1 MPRKPRVKSESGFYH
16 IIIRGINKQTI
27 FADDQ
32 DRNVFLNIV
41 GRYREQHGFTLAAYC
56 LMTNH
61 VHMLLG
67 DQNDELAVIMK
78 KIAVSYVQ
86 YFNRKYDRTG
96 PLFQDRYRSEPIN
109 DEKYFLAVFRYIHQN
124 PASAG
129 IASASQ
135 YRWSSYG
142 SYLSGTGMVDS
153 EAVYDLLGERSE
165 IIGFINTVSEQPVI
179 NLYGGKRVSKQQAE
193 AVVAEV
199 FGAQNISSLKNC
211 DKITVLE
218 TVDYLRRKG
227 LSERQISELCGI
239 SRVKLKTI

>member
-32 DRNVFLNIV
+32 DRNVFLNIF

-56 LMTNH
+56 LMKNH

-96 PLFQDRYRSEPIN
+96 PLFS
-109 DEKYFLAVFRYIHQN
+109 FR
-124 PASAG
+124 
-129 IASASQ
+129 
-135 YRWSSYG
+135 
-142 SYLSGTGMVDS
+142 
-153 EAVYDLLGERSE
+153 
-165 IIGFINTVSEQPVI
+165 
-179 NLYGGKRVSKQQAE
+179 
-193 AVVAEV
+193 
-199 FGAQNISSLKNC
+199 
-211 DKITVLE
+211 
-218 TVDYLRRKG
+218 
-227 LSERQISELCGI
+227 
-239 SRVKLKTI
+239 